1 MPYWLD
7 GKCGWN
13 SLKTN
18 RNCAETLKLQSLFTL
33 WQLTQLQ
40 IHNLGMILFEVSFK
54 RWIALIYSLIG
65 GSSDQINTHLINIV
79 VTVTNNK

>member
-1 MPYWLD
+1 
-7 GKCGWN
+7 
-13 SLKTN
+13 
-18 RNCAETLKLQSLFTL
+18 
-33 WQLTQLQ
+33 
-40 IHNLGMILFEVSFK
+40 MILFEVSFK